1 MYALWFNLICAP
13 RKKRKRFH
21 PKRNAFSHFHFLP
34 SFLSRQNCVVDGCL
48 FYFIYMLLDIDPGC
62 RPERLRHLPT
72 GRRLPVAVLA
82 EAEAELRGLLAVVVA
97 PAVVLGLVGF
107 LVAADEGTLGFG
119 LPTVAVALVA
129 AVVGDRFVAESRQT
143 TKREEEKKATNH
155 HYGAAKT
162 ILRLGKSERYLLRL
176 RTAWWCAVP
185 HSPWSGQRR
194 RASWPL
200 A

>member
-1 MYALWFNLICAP
+1 M
-13 RKKRKRFH
+13 
-21 PKRNAFSHFHFLP
+21 HFPTFISCRLFFP
-34 SFLSRQNCVVDGCL
+34 ARTVVDGCL
-48 FYFIYMLLDIDPGC
+48 FYFMNMLLDIDPGC

-82 EAEAELRGLLAVVVA
+82 EAEAELRGLLLAVVVAPA

-129 AVVGDRFVAESRQT
+129 AVVGDRFVAESRAT

-155 HYGAAKT
+155 HHGAAKT
-162 ILRLGKSERYLLRL
+162 IITRLGKSERYLLRL

-185 HSPWSGQRR
+185 HSPWSEQRR
-194 RASWPL
+194 PASWPL